1 MCGIVG
7 IIHADRDRT
16 VDGHLLRSMT
26 DAMQYRGPDDSGIWL
41 GEGVGLG
48 HRRLSVIDLAGGHQ
62 PMTTGD
68 SGLWITYNG
77 EIYNYL
83 ELREELESDGFI
95 SRTDSDTEVLLNM
108 YRRDGSACL
117 GELNGMFAFALW
129 DRRERR
135 LFAARDRLGIKPFY
149 YACVDGMFL
158 FASEIKVLLHHPAIR
173 TEVHFDALQDYIDLQ
188 YCLNDKTLFKG
199 IHRLLPGYCLTWQD
213 NRLSVEKYWDL
224 DFTPAEYGGSDEAL
238 AELLRDAVR
247 LRLRSDVP
255 VGTHLSGGL
264 DSSAIACLAAPQL
277 DAPLSVFTGGFTASN
292 RYDESRYALIV
303 AESLGAQYHQVFPT
317 AQDLAGSLEEMVY
330 YLDEPVAGAAVFPQ
344 YFLSKLASQHVKV
357 VLGGQGG
364 DELFCGYTR
373 YLIGYVESCLQKAIY
388 GSAPLV
394 GGESLSSIQESLT
407 YLRGFE
413 PTMQKLFASD
423 LFANPGARYYRL
435 LQRSRDMEGILAN
448 SGWRDGGY
456 STAEAFCAEFDG
468 VQSNELI
475 DRMLYIDIKNHLQSL
490 LHLEDRTSMAAS
502 LESRLPL
509 LDYRIVEYA
518 LGQPASV
525 RFARGRPKHL
535 LKEAV
540 RGIVPNE
547 IIDRKDKM
555 GFPVPIFEW
564 FGGELKEYV
573 EDILLGKRTR
583 ERGFFDMRI
592 VEESVRGE
600 KPFGRTVWGLLSL
613 ELWFR
618 QFFDAR

>member
-1 MCGIVG
+1 
-7 IIHADRDRT
+7 
-16 VDGHLLRSMT
+16 
-26 DAMQYRGPDDSGIWL
+26 
-41 GEGVGLG
+41 
-48 HRRLSVIDLAGGHQ
+48 
-62 PMTTGD
+62 MTTGD

-83 ELREELESDGFI
+83 ELREELESNGFI

-117 GELNGMFAFALW
+117 GQLNGMFAFALW

-149 YACVDGMFL
+149 YACVDGMLL
-158 FASEIKVLLHHPAIR
+158 FASEIKALLLHPAILA
-173 TEVHFDALQDYIDLQ
+173 EVHFDALQDYIDLQ
-188 YCLNDKTLFKG
+188 YCLEDKTLFKG
-199 IHRLLPGYCLTWQD
+199 VHRLLPGYCLTWQD

-224 DFTPAEYGGSDEAL
+224 DFTPAEHGGSDEAL
-238 AELLRDAVR
+238 VELLRDAVR
-247 LRLRSDVP
+247 LRLRSDVL

-277 DAPLSVFTGGFTASN
+277 DASLSVFTGGFTAAD
-292 RYDESRYALIV
+292 RYDESRYARIV

-317 AQDLAGSLEEMVY
+317 AQDLAGSFEEMVY

-435 LQRSRDMEGILAN
+435 LQRSQDMEGILAN

-475 DRMLYIDIKNHLQSL
+475 DRMQYVDIKNHLQSL

-509 LDYRIVEYA
+509 LDYRLVEYA
-518 LGQPASV
+518 LGQPASA

-547 IIDRKDKM
+547 IIDREDKM

-564 FGGELKEYV
+564 FSGELKEYV
-573 EDILLGKRTR
+573 EDILLGERTR
-583 ERGFFDMRI
+583 ERGFFDMHI
-592 VEESVRGE
+592 VEGSVRAE

>member
-1 MCGIVG
+1 MCGIAG
-7 IIHADRDRT
+7 IAHRNWDRA
-16 VDGHLLRSMT
+16 VDEALLRAMT
-26 DAMQYRGPDDSGIWL
+26 DTMHYRGPDDSGIWL
-41 GEGVGLG
+41 GQGVGLG
-48 HRRLSVIDLAGGHQ
+48 HRRLSIIDIAGGHQ
-62 PMTTGD
+62 PMTAGD

-83 ELREELESDGFI
+83 ELREELSAEGYEAV
-95 SRTDSDTEVLLNM
+95 SRSDTEVLLQM
-108 YRRDGSACL
+108 YQRHGKDCL
-117 GELNGMFAFALW
+117 HRLNGMFAFAIW
-129 DRRERR
+129 DSRQRR

-149 YACVDGMFL
+149 YVQMADVLL
-158 FASEIKVLLHHPAIR
+158 FASEIKALLQHPQVRAEIDY
-173 TEVHFDALQDYIDLQ
+173 EALQDYLDLQ
-188 YCLNDKTLFKG
+188 YCLGDKTLFKG
-199 IHRLLPGYCLTWQD
+199 IKRLLPGQYLTWCD
-213 NRLSVEKYWDL
+213 GALAIETYWDL
-224 DFTPAEYGGSDEAL
+224 SFAPAERPGHSEELL
-238 AELLRDAVR
+238 ALLRDAVR

-277 DAPLSVFTGGFTASN
+277 DAPLSVFTGGFAVAE
-292 RYDESRYALIV
+292 RYDESRYARIV
-303 AESLGAQYHQVFPT
+303 AESLGAQYYQVFPSAT
-317 AQDLAGSLEEMVY
+317 DLADSFVDMVY

-344 YFLSKLASQHVKV
+344 YFLSKLAARHVKV

-388 GSAPLV
+388 GQAPLV
-394 GGESLSSIQESLT
+394 GDESLSHIEDSLT

-423 LFANPGARYYRL
+423 LFAAPGARYYRL
-435 LQRSRDMEGILAN
+435 LQRSQDMEGILADD
-448 SGWRDGGY
+448 SWREVGY
-456 STAEAFCAEFDG
+456 STSEAFCAEFDG
-468 VQSNELI
+468 VQSDHLI

-518 LGQPASV
+518 LAQPAAH
-525 RFARGRPKHL
+525 RFAGGRPKHL

-540 RGIVPNE
+540 RGVVPDAIVE
-547 IIDRKDKM
+547 RKDKM

-573 EDILLGKRTR
+573 EDILLGQRTHA
-583 ERGFFDMRI
+583 RGFFDMAS
-592 VEESVRGE
+592 VERSVRSE

-618 QFFDAR
+618 QFFDGR

>member
-1 MCGIVG
+1 
-7 IIHADRDRT
+7 
-16 VDGHLLRSMT
+16 
-26 DAMQYRGPDDSGIWL
+26 
-41 GEGVGLG
+41 
-48 HRRLSVIDLAGGHQ
+48 
-62 PMTTGD
+62 
-68 SGLWITYNG
+68 
-77 EIYNYL
+77 
-83 ELREELESDGFI
+83 
-95 SRTDSDTEVLLNM
+95 
-108 YRRDGSACL
+108 
-117 GELNGMFAFALW
+117 
-129 DRRERR
+129 
-135 LFAARDRLGIKPFY
+135 
-149 YACVDGMFL
+149 
-158 FASEIKVLLHHPAIR
+158 
-173 TEVHFDALQDYIDLQ
+173 
-188 YCLNDKTLFKG
+188 
-199 IHRLLPGYCLTWQD
+199 
-213 NRLSVEKYWDL
+213 
-224 DFTPAEYGGSDEAL
+224 
-238 AELLRDAVR
+238 VR

-277 DAPLSVFTGGFTASN
+277 DDPLSVFTGGFTAAD
-292 RYDESRYALIV
+292 RYDESRYARIV

-317 AQDLAGSLEEMVY
+317 AQDLAGSFEEMVY

-394 GGESLSSIQESLT
+394 GGESLSSIEESLT

-435 LQRSRDMEGILAN
+435 LQRSQDMEGILAN

-502 LESRLPL
+502 LESRVPL
-509 LDYRIVEYA
+509 LDYRLVEYA
-518 LGQPASV
+518 LGQPASA

-540 RGIVPNE
+540 RGIVPDE

-573 EDILLGKRTR
+573 EDILLGERTR
-583 ERGFFDMRI
+583 ERGFFDMGI
-592 VEESVRGE
+592 VEGSVRGE

>member
-7 IIHADRDRT
+7 IAHADSEYA
-16 VDGHLLRSMT
+16 VDEGILKGMVDVMH
-26 DAMQYRGPDDSGIWL
+26 YRGPDDSGIWL
-41 GEGVGLG
+41 GSGVGLG
-48 HRRLSVIDLAGGHQ
+48 HRRLSIIDIAGGHQ

-83 ELREELESDGFI
+83 ELREELAASGFTAH
-95 SRTDSDTEVLLNM
+95 SRSDTEVLLQM
-108 YRRDGSACL
+108 YQRDGKDCL
-117 GELNGMFAFALW
+117 EQLNGMFAFAIW
-129 DRRERR
+129 DARSRR

-149 YACVDGMFL
+149 YTLQGGLLL
-158 FASEIKVLLHHPAIR
+158 FASEIKVLLQHPQVQA
-173 TEVHFDALQDYIDLQ
+173 EVDGDALQDYIDLQ
-188 YCLNDKTLFKG
+188 YCLGDKTLFRG
-199 IHRLLPGYCLTWQD
+199 IKRLLPGQCLTWYDGQ
-213 NRLSVEKYWDL
+213 LSVETYWDL
-224 DFTPAEYGGSDEAL
+224 SFAPAERPGQPEEL
-238 AELLRDAVR
+238 LELLRDAVR

-277 DAPLSVFTGGFTASN
+277 NGQLAVFTGGFAEAQ
-292 RYDESRYALIV
+292 RYDESVYARRV
-303 AESLGAQYHQVFPT
+303 AESIGAEYHQVFPE
-317 AQDLAGSLEEMVY
+317 AADLANTFEEMVY

-388 GSAPLV
+388 GQAPLV
-394 GGESLSSIQESLT
+394 GGVSLADIQPSLS

-423 LFANPGARYYRL
+423 LFAQPGARYYRL
-435 LQRSRDMEGILAN
+435 LQRSQDMDGILADD
-448 SGWRDGGY
+448 SWRQAGY
-456 STAEAFCAEFDG
+456 STEAAFCAEFDG
-468 VQSNELI
+468 VQSEHLI

-509 LDYRIVEYA
+509 LDVRLVEYA
-518 LGQPASV
+518 LSQPAER
-525 RFARGRPKHL
+525 RFAEGRPKYL

-540 RGIVPNE
+540 RGVVPRE
-547 IIDRKDKM
+547 IIERKDKM

-564 FGGELKEYV
+564 FGGPLKGYV
-573 EDILLGKRTR
+573 EDILLGERTR
-583 ERGFFDMRI
+583 NRGFFDMRA
-592 VEESVRGE
+592 VERSVRGE

>member
-1 MCGIVG
+1 MCGIAG
-7 IIHADRDRT
+7 IAHRDWDRA
-16 VDGHLLRSMT
+16 VDETLLR
-26 DAMQYRGPDDSGIWL
+26 AMADTMHYRGPDDSGIWL
-41 GEGVGLG
+41 GKGVGLG
-48 HRRLSVIDLAGGHQ
+48 HRRLSIIDIAGGHQ
-62 PMTTGD
+62 PMTSGQ

-83 ELREELESDGFI
+83 ELRQELSAEGYEAV
-95 SRTDSDTEVLLNM
+95 SRSDTEVLLHM
-108 YRRDGSACL
+108 FQRYGKDCL
-117 GELNGMFAFALW
+117 HRLNGMFAFAIW
-129 DRRERR
+129 DSARRQ

-149 YACVDGMFL
+149 YAEIDGALL
-158 FASEIKVLLHHPAIR
+158 FASEIKALLQHPQVQAEIDF
-173 TEVHFDALQDYIDLQ
+173 EALQDYLDLQ
-188 YCLNDKTLFKG
+188 YCLGDKTLFKG
-199 IHRLLPGYCLTWQD
+199 IKRLLPGQCLTWSD
-213 NRLSVEKYWDL
+213 GTLAIETYWDL
-224 DFTPAEYGGSDEAL
+224 SFEPAARAGEPEELLD
-238 AELLRDAVR
+238 LLRDAVR

-255 VGTHLSGGL
+255 LGTHLSGGL

-277 DAPLSVFTGGFTASN
+277 GAPLSVFTGGFAVAE
-292 RYDESRYALIV
+292 RYDESRYARLV
-303 AESLGAQYHQVFPT
+303 AESLGAQYYQVFPS
-317 AQDLAGSLEEMVY
+317 ASDLANSFADMVY

-344 YFLSKLASQHVKV
+344 YFLSKLAAQHVKV

-388 GSAPLV
+388 GHAPLV
-394 GGESLSSIQESLT
+394 GDESLSHIEDSLT

-423 LFANPGARYYRL
+423 LFAAPGARYYRL
-435 LQRSRDMEGILAN
+435 LQRSQDMEGILADD
-448 SGWRDGGY
+448 SWRAGGY

-468 VQSNELI
+468 VQSDHLI

-518 LGQPASV
+518 LAQPAAL
-525 RFARGRPKHL
+525 RFAGGRPKHL

-540 RGIVPNE
+540 RGVVPRAIVE
-547 IIDRKDKM
+547 RKDKM

-573 EDILLGKRTR
+573 EDILLGQRTR
-583 ERGFFDMRI
+583 TRGFFDMAS
-592 VEESVRGE
+592 VERSVRSE

-618 QFFDAR
+618 QFFDGR